1 MTSKKDGYVMRR
13 GWTFEWVKIP
23 DGHVEC
29 PHCNGSGEIR
39 CYYGSPGDRSQF
51 EDCWLCSGRG
61 YVNEEMAEWYRKRSY
76 FAKRRTAQR

>member
-39 CYYGSPGDRSQF
+39 CYYGSPT
-51 EDCWLCSGRG
+51 
-61 YVNEEMAEWYRKRSY
+61 AEWYRKRSY
-76 FAKRRTAQR
+76 FAKRRTGQI